1 MMSKCIGS
9 VRWKKNGSELKFHFF
24 HGKMEYKQVF
34 KYVEEHIRF
43 VYQAL
48 FYLSYVIH
56 APTLKNDTRLAPLLK
71 SGRIPCCLCFRKYIK
86 YMFYKSWTPRRRG
99 AYISYGESLFLAA

>member
-1 MMSKCIGS
+1 
-9 VRWKKNGSELKFHFF
+9 
-24 HGKMEYKQVF
+24 MEYKQVF

-56 APTLKNDTRLAPLLK
+56 APT
-71 SGRIPCCLCFRKYIK
+71 
-86 YMFYKSWTPRRRG
+86 
-99 AYISYGESLFLAA
+99 